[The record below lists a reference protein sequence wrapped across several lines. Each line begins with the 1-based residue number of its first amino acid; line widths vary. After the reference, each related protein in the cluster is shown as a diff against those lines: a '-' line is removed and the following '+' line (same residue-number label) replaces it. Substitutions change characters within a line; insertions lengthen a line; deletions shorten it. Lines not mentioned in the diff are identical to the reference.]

1 MIFEI
6 REDRIVVLETE
17 GEAAMKLL
25 RQAGFEFTYE
35 SFWVP
40 MTEYWLSID
49 EDAHERDVD
58 NWH

>member
-1 MIFEI
+1 M
-6 REDRIVVLETE
+6 DHIVVVETE

-25 RQAGFEFTYE
+25 RQATFEFTYE

-40 MTEYWLSID
+40 MTDYRLSVD